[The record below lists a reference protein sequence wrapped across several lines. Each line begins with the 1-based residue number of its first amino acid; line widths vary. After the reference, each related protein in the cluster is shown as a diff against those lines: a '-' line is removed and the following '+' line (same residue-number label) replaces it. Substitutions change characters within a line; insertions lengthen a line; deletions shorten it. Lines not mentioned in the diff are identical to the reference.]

1 MKTPNNLAIGIALS
15 SAIFATQAIAAQNG
29 TLGSDST
36 GMSDISLDILDRVQI
51 TGVTDI
57 DLGIFDGTNGMTGS
71 TAFCVY
77 RSGGDNYTMTIT
89 TQDGTLE
96 VASAIALDSIGFT
109 VKVDGD
115 IDASNGEAITYGIS
129 TSNLFTGSSVINCGG
144 ANNASLEVSFA
155 AADLLVATAATDYT
169 ATVVIL
175 VQPI

>member
-1 MKTPNNLAIGIALS
+1 MKKLNNLAIGIALS
-15 SAIFATQAIAAQNG
+15 SAVFATQAIAAQNG

-89 TQDGTLE
+89 TQGGQLQ